1 MPQSTMPAGSAAG
14 GMDGACPICFRAL
27 EGIGRTTTPCGHVF
41 CTSCIV
47 EATARSVQGRSC
59 PMCRTPFPAGYMD
72 VPADELTSYLLKV
85 RSRHAQTAGRH
96 EVRLAYGNSVLPL
109 KASQGGSRWCAFFRV
124 EATATSRGQRLT

>member
-1 MPQSTMPAGSAAG
+1 MPAGSAAG

-85 RSRHAQTAGRH
+85 RSRHAQ
-96 EVRLAYGNSVLPL
+96 
-109 KASQGGSRWCAFFRV
+109 
-124 EATATSRGQRLT
+124 